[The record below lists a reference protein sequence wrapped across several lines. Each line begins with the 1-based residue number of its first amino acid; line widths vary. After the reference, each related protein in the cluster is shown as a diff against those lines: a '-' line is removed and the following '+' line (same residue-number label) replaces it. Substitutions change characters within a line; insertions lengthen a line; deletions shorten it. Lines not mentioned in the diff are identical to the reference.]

1 LIKEIEKPINNL
13 KLLENYK
20 KILVLLQPVIPHFAL
35 ECLVEIDSKYK
46 AEWPLINLNLIKKEM
61 FNIVIQINGKKR
73 GLLVCESETTE
84 EQLIGKI
91 KTDEDIHKF
100 IMDKKIKKSIY
111 ITNKLINLITE

>member
-1 LIKEIEKPINNL
+1 
-13 KLLENYK
+13 
-20 KILVLLQPVIPHFAL
+20 
-35 ECLVEIDSKYK
+35 
-46 AEWPLINLNLIKKEM
+46 LNLIKKEM

-84 EQLIGKI
+84 EQLIEQI

-111 ITNKLINLITE
+111 ITNKLINIITE